1 MIFWIIRVYFYI
13 LWGRVI
19 IDLIANLRRDWKPKG
34 FVLALSFF
42 LFKLT
47 DPPVKFLRKFVKPV
61 RIGQVSLDLSVLIL
75 FIALIILMNVA
86 SFMAMS

>member
-1 MIFWIIRVYFYI
+1 MYFYI

-19 IDLIANLRRDWKPKG
+19 IDLVAALKRDWKPKG
-34 FVLALSFF
+34 FILAISIF

-47 DPPVKFLRKFVKPV
+47 DPPVKFLRRFIKPV

-86 SFMAMS
+86 SLIAMM

>member
-1 MIFWIIRVYFYI
+1 MIFWVARVYFYI

-19 IDLIANLRRDWKPKG
+19 IDLVAALKRDWKPKG
-34 FVLALSFF
+34 FMLALSVM

-47 DPPVKFLRKFVKPV
+47 DPPVKALRRFIKPV

-75 FIALIILMNVA
+75 FIALIIVMNIA
-86 SFMAMS
+86 TFIMTI

>member
-1 MIFWIIRVYFYI
+1 MIFWIARVYFYI

-19 IDLIANLRRDWKPKG
+19 IDLVAALKRDWKPKG
-34 FVLALSFF
+34 FVLAISVF

-47 DPPVKFLRKFVKPV
+47 DPPVKFLRRFIKPV

-75 FIALIILMNVA
+75 FIVLIVLMNVA
-86 SFMAMS
+86 SLIAMM

>member
-19 IDLIANLRRDWKPKG
+19 IDLIASLKRDWKPKG
-34 FVLALSFF
+34 FVLALSIF
-42 LFKLT
+42 LYKLT
-47 DPPVKFLRKFVKPV
+47 DPPVKFLRRFVKPV

-75 FIALIILMNVA
+75 FIVLIILMQVA
-86 SFMAMS
+86 NIIVTL

>member
-1 MIFWIIRVYFYI
+1 MIFWITRVYFYI

-19 IDLIANLRRDWKPKG
+19 IDLVAALKRDWKPKG
-34 FVLALSFF
+34 FILAISIF

-47 DPPVKFLRKFVKPV
+47 DPPVKFLRRFIKPV

-86 SFMAMS
+86 SLIAMM